1 MLSLTVTNLTI
12 VKNDFV
18 SFFKGVPVIRNIL
31 LWLGRTILAFVF
43 FTVLVVALFRV
54 VPPAVTPLMVWRVLQ
69 APFTGKSLL
78 VKHHWVSMSNISNNM
93 GRAMIAGE
101 DAGFMRHHG
110 IDWKAVD
117 RAKRANV
124 ARLRKGKQ
132 PLGASTITMQTC
144 KNVFLAPIRS
154 MLRKGAEVYFVY
166 LTEALWGKRRILE
179 VYLNMIEWGDG
190 VYGIHQGAKAW
201 FGIEPSQLQPE
212 QAALL
217 GAIVPNPRRFSASQ
231 PSPYTKRKAAWIRGR
246 MRGVS
251 SPK

>member
-1 MLSLTVTNLTI
+1 MLM
-12 VKNDFV
+12 
-18 SFFKGVPVIRNIL
+18 IRSTF
-31 LWLGRTILAFVF
+31 LWLGRTIVAFVV
-43 FTVLVVALFRV
+43 FTVVVVAVFRII
-54 VPPAVTPLMVWRVLQ
+54 PPAVTPLMVLRVVQ
-69 APFTGKSLL
+69 APFTGKSML
-78 VKHHWVSMSNISNNM
+78 VKHHWVSMSNISTNM

-124 ARLRKGKQ
+124 ARLRKGKP

-201 FGIEPSQLQPE
+201 FGITPSALQPE